1 MKRLQL
7 LLIFIMLRAL
17 VYGQNQSD
25 GTVLTSISSPI
36 QQQFS
41 GQEIFRFQPGVITQ
55 LNSGNGF
62 GFNND
67 RWFSL
72 GELNT
77 GSQTVFGLRFQLPN
91 RAVTFG
97 YQDINDVNPRIQWI
111 GTGQNSGNL
120 EFRVAS
126 SFTSTGSNLVASFNN
141 DLSATFGNLGS
152 LTNTSA
158 RLKVDTKEKIGLYA
172 SVRNPDQSFMN
183 SIFAVAADAQET
195 NVGVAAKNT
204 SSAPTEYAIYGI
216 ASSSAQQNNFAG
228 FFDGDVGITGN
239 IVNASD
245 EKLKENVEVLDS
257 ALEKVLK
264 LQPKT
269 YDYINSKEITLAEGK
284 QYGFIAQELEKVFP
298 TLVTQIKKPV
308 FDEQNELIDFVEYKS
323 VNYLALI
330 SILTAAV
337 QDLSQEVNRLT
348 ETNNSYV
355 VFSDRFES
363 SEIEKIERLAYKLEQ
378 NYPNPFEGSTI
389 IEYAI
394 PKNEN
399 NASILVFNMSGRLLK
414 EYQLKEN
421 KGQLKIS
428 SADFEPGIYLYS
440 LVSGGNEIITK
451 KMIIK

>member
-7 LLIFIMLRAL
+7 FSIFIMLSAL

-25 GTVLTSISSPI
+25 GQVNQLITTPI
-36 QQQFS
+36 TQQFS

-62 GFNND
+62 GFSNA

-97 YQDINDVNPRIQWI
+97 YQDINDNNPRIQWI
-111 GTGQNSGNL
+111 GTGQNAGNL
-120 EFRVAS
+120 EFRVAN

-172 SVRNPDQSFMN
+172 AVRNPEQSFMN

-269 YDYINSKEITLAEGK
+269 YDYINSKQIRLAKGK

-298 TLVTQIKKPV
+298 ALVTPIKKPV
-308 FDEQNELIDFVEYKS
+308 FNEQNELIDFVEYKS

-330 SILTAAV
+330 SILTAAI
-337 QDLSQEVNRLT
+337 QDLSQEVDRLK

-363 SEIEKIERLAYKLEQ
+363 SEIKKIERLAYKLEQ
-378 NYPNPFEGSTI
+378 NYPNPFEGSSI

-394 PKNEN
+394 PENEN
-399 NASILVFNMSGRLLK
+399 KASILVFNMSGKLLK
-414 EYQLKEN
+414 EYQLRKN

-440 LVSGGNEIITK
+440 LVSGSSEIITK